1 MSDNVIGKKITEYR
15 KQNKMTQQE
24 FADKLFVTNKT
35 VSRWE
40 TGYTL
45 PNGEQLV
52 RIAEVLGITLDEL
65 MGNEARADGKDGKAP
80 AAEIVRVE
88 VPVEVP
94 AEVKRKIPWGKI
106 VAIILACVVFVSAC
120 FVTGFWISKKIKED
134 ELLKTELAKWQ
145 ATDKFEAEWAHISA
159 VAASLDTNGNVENTE
174 YGSNGQCIAQ
184 FGVKGNTLTF
194 NIVSSKSTTAQM
206 YIAVVSH
213 LEQDTPFYYITTEFD
228 DVWNLYV
235 NPTEDQIEKEEF
247 IQTKQTYTSTD
258 ASKTWYDFVEVCV
271 EVELREGEN
280 VIKFVVPR
288 TGNGEYGLNM
298 DYIRFETDAELKWK
312 PYKENKVRPPDP
324 PGVV

>member
-94 AEVKRKIPWGKI
+94 VEVKRKIPWGKI

-247 IQTKQTYTSTD
+247 IQTKQTYNYGYGAGESYGSETT
-258 ASKTWYDFVEVCV
+258 KT
-271 EVELREGEN
+271 
-280 VIKFVVPR
+280 VPI
-288 TGNGEYGLNM
+288 
-298 DYIRFETDAELKWK
+298 DYIFATKGDFSALTFRILSETGDKGDADDYYSDHFSIVATYQYTITL
-312 PYKENKVRPPDP
+312 
-324 PGVV
+324 